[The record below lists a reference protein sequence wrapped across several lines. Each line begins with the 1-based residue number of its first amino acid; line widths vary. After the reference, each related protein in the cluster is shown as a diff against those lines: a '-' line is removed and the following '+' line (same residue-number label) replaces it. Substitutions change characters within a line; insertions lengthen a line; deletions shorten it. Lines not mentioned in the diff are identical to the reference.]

1 MMTAV
6 QQATTKLDTLQP
18 SRRAMDRVAI
28 RMLMGDRAKF
38 LSLIFSVAFATF
50 LISQQMSIFCGL
62 MERTRGQILDVG
74 DVDLW
79 VMDAGTRYFD
89 EVYALS
95 DNDLYRVRSVP
106 GVAWAVPYFRATTN
120 ARAAT
125 GAFRTVTVNG
135 LDDASLVGA
144 PHSMIMGSV
153 EALRGP
159 DAVIV
164 DRAGFS
170 FLFPGQPLRL
180 GDVLEMNDHR
190 VRIVGICIPSAPFVS
205 SALLW
210 TRYSEA
216 LGYVGRQRRQMT
228 FVVAKAQ
235 PGVAL
240 PELARRIHDQVGVKA
255 MTAHDLGWMTIW
267 YYIANTGIPV
277 NFVITVIVALIVGT
291 VISGQTFYIFTL
303 ENLKQFGALKAIG
316 TTNRRIVTMILLQAG
331 IVGFVGFSF
340 GSGLTAAF
348 FTAVQSSEGLRGI
361 VLKWQVLLGTAVVVS
376 GIILAASLLSVQK
389 LIKLEPAEVFRG

>member
-1 MMTAV
+1 MQTTRAFEN
-6 QQATTKLDTLQP
+6 QTGGAT

-38 LSLIFSVAFATF
+38 LSLIFSIAFATF
-50 LISQQMSIFCGL
+50 LISQQMSLFCGL

-79 VMDAGTRYFD
+79 IMDSGTRYFD

-95 DNDLYRVRSVP
+95 ENDLYRIRSVP
-106 GVAWAVPYFRATTN
+106 GVAWAVPYFRAN
-120 ARAAT
+120 ASARAAT

-135 LDDASLVGA
+135 LDDASLAGA

-153 EALRGP
+153 AALREP

-164 DRAGFS
+164 DRAGFG

-190 VRIVGICIPSAPFVS
+190 VRIVGICVPSAPFQS

-235 PGVAL
+235 PGVSL
-240 PELARRIHDQVGVKA
+240 PELANRIHARVGVKA
-255 MTAHDLGWMTIW
+255 MTAHDLGWTTIW
-267 YYIANTGIPV
+267 YYIGNTGIPV
-277 NFVITVIVALIVGT
+277 NFGITVFVALIVGT

-316 TTNRRIVTMILLQAG
+316 TTNRRIVAMILLQAA
-331 IVGFVGFSF
+331 IVGFIGFSF
-340 GSGLTAAF
+340 GSGLAAAF
-348 FTAVQSSEGLRGI
+348 FTVVQSSEGLRGI
-361 VLKWQVLLGTAVVVS
+361 VLIWQVLLGTAVVVA
-376 GIILAASLLSVQK
+376 GIILAASLLSVQR